1 MPAPLNPKPIDA
13 AEHDAIVARLRAT
26 GGDVAAVAAEFNR
39 GRSTVSRLLAR
50 ADLCRK

>member
-1 MPAPLNPKPIDA
+1 MPLPLNPKPIDA

-26 GGDVAAVAAEFNR
+26 SGDVATVAAQFNR
-39 GRSTVSRLLAR
+39 GFTTVSRLLPR